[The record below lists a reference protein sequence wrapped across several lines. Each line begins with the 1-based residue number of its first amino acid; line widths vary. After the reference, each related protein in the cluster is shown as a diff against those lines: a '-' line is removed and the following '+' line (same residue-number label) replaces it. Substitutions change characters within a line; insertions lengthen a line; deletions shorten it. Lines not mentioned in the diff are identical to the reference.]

1 MPQEFRSAVH
11 LFFFDDDLTLL
22 SLRENTGYMD
32 GYYGVIAGHIEP
44 GETVVQAAAREA
56 AEEAGVVILPKDTE
70 VVGVMH
76 RQDGDERIDFFLRV
90 HKWLGE
96 PYNNEPYKCADL
108 DWFHLDALPDNMV
121 PYVYQALLNY
131 KNNRWFDEFGWEE

>member
-1 MPQEFRSAVH
+1 MPQSFLSAVH

-32 GYYGVIAGHIEP
+32 GYYSVIAGHIEP

-56 AEEAGVVILPKDTE
+56 FEEAGVVIVPKDTE

-76 RQDGDERIDFFLRV
+76 RRDGDERIDFFVRV
-90 HKWLGE
+90 HAWVGE
-96 PYNNEPYKCADL
+96 PHNLEPDKCADL
-108 DWFHLDALPDNMV
+108 DWFHLDALPDNIV
-121 PYVYQALLNY
+121 PYVFRALLNY
-131 KNNRWFDEFGWEE
+131 KNNRWFDEFGWVE

>member
-1 MPQEFRSAVH
+1 MPQSFLSAVH

-32 GYYGVIAGHIEP
+32 GYFSVIAGHIEP
-44 GETVVQAAAREA
+44 GETVVEAAAREA
-56 AEEAGVVILPKDTE
+56 FEEAGVVIVPKDTE

-76 RQDGDERIDFFLRV
+76 RQDGDERIDFFVRV
-90 HKWLGE
+90 HAWVGE
-96 PYNNEPYKCADL
+96 PHNLEPDKCADL
-108 DWFHLDALPDNMV
+108 DWFHLDALPDNIV
-121 PYVYQALLNY
+121 PYVFKALLNY